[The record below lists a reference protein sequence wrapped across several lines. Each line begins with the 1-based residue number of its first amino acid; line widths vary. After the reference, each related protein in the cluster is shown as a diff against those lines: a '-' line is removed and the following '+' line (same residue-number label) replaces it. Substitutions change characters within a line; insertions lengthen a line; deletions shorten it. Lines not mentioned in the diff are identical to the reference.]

1 MQKEKNTLER
11 FGGLIDTYT
20 ISQAVQDK
28 SVVPLL
34 YEGRHVDQK
43 VDSESIDA
51 WFDRITAKL
60 SKEQRADL
68 KEVHHHRPAQQGT
81 AESHA
86 YRLGCEYALSRQLA
100 GHAYKA
106 QLVAQDKSTA
116 LLYKQYLDEFG
127 MVNSEVLISPPD
139 DRQGNE
145 EVEAIT
151 HRPCKPFWKKMMTR
165 FGSEEVQAAAHSAF
179 KHADRRRSL
188 SSLTCC

>member
-86 YRLGCEYALSRQLA
+86 YRLGCVVLSRDNWQ
-100 GHAYKA
+100 GTPYKA

-145 EVEAIT
+145 EVEGDNP
-151 HRPCKPFWKKMMTR
+151 HRPCAFWKKMMTR
-165 FGSEEVQAAAHSAF
+165 FGSERYKRQLIPPLSM
-179 KHADRRRSL
+179 RTGRRSL
-188 SSLTCC
+188 LSLTCC